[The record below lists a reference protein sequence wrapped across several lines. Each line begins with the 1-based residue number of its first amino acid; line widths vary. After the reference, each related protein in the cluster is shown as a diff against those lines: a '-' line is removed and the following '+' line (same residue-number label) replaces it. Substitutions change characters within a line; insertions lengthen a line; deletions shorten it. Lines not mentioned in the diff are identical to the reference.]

1 MYSWP
6 SLVWP
11 NTEELI
17 SRPFVGE
24 NWFRL
29 VLLKRMSTENAV
41 GCLACLSHS
50 LFLVFHSLPCP
61 LGAQGNFARGFV
73 PKGPIWICH
82 HSNFGFLL
90 YFLSDRIIER
100 NNTKLR
106 QWKGTQKELLWSRPT
121 FTLFSHLNYIS
132 VQVDFYFFV
141 WILYYCGLDEARMIL
156 CVSPVYHPHRPEWHC
171 KSHCLLWTF
180 SM

>member
-1 MYSWP
+1 MTKTKTKTKTNTLRQHLHRAILETCDLWDIWWEWSRDTTWPKKTMTYSWP

-29 VLLKRMSTENAV
+29 VLPKRVSTENAV
-41 GCLACLSHS
+41 GCLLWLSRS
-50 LFLVFHSLPCP
+50 LFFVFHSLPCP

-82 HSNFGFLL
+82 HGNFGFLL
-90 YFLSDRIIER
+90 DFLSGRIIET
-100 NNTKLR
+100 NN
-106 QWKGTQKELLWSRPT
+106 KGG
-121 FTLFSHLNYIS
+121 N
-132 VQVDFYFFV
+132 
-141 WILYYCGLDEARMIL
+141 
-156 CVSPVYHPHRPEWHC
+156 VSN
-171 KSHCLLWTF
+171 
-180 SM
+180 